1 MVLLGR
7 MKQRSTTPVSTRG
20 LATKSVAIAAAVA
33 MAIVPPFGL
42 QQQRAYAD
50 QYDDQINALQS
61 EIDQYKT
68 QANALGDKVRT
79 LEGEKQALD
88 GQIATIRSQI
98 QIIQTKIAQLKQQ
111 IIEKQ
116 AKIDATKAAIGKI
129 LADMYATDNISPLE
143 MLASSNNIADYVD
156 QQEAR
161 SSMSDKLSQAVDT
174 IKKEQAELEQSK
186 ADQERML
193 VDQQK
198 SQDALQQ
205 KEAEK
210 ANLIAATQNDQNA
223 YNSLVSDRQ
232 AKQLAVMQAQQAAIE
247 AAIRAAGN
255 GRSAVI
261 VGTNS
266 GGYPWNSSNCYVDAN
281 AWSYGGA
288 DGMGTDGYGY
298 GCRQCVSYVAW
309 RVGKERGY
317 VPVNWGNAYDWVAN
331 GQAAGYTVSRTPRAG
346 SAGVITVGGSPGHIV
361 WVDSVNGDG
370 TLTVSQYN
378 YYNAGGAGWG
388 NFSQMIVPS
397 GTYQWFIYF

>member
-1 MVLLGR
+1 MVILRG
-7 MKQRSTTPVSTRG
+7 MKRRSTTPVSIRG

-33 MAIVPPFGL
+33 MALAPPFGL
-42 QQQRAYAD
+42 QQNNAYAD

-61 EIDQYKT
+61 EIDQYQS

-88 GQIATIRSQI
+88 NQIAIIRSQI
-98 QIIQTKIAQLKQQ
+98 ELLQAKIEQLKAQIIQ
-111 IIEKQ
+111 KQ
-116 AKIDATKAAIGKI
+116 AKIDENKAVIGKI

-143 MLASSNNIADYVD
+143 MLAGSNNIADYVD
-156 QQEAR
+156 QQELR
-161 SSMSDKLSQAVDT
+161 TSMSDKLSQAVDT
-174 IKKEQAELEQSK
+174 IKTEKIALEKDQ

-198 SQDALQQ
+198 SQEALQQ

-210 ANLIAATQNDQNA
+210 ADLIARTQNDQNA

-247 AAIRAAGN
+247 AAIRAAGG
-255 GRSAVI
+255 GRGAVVI
-261 VGTNS
+261 GGSS
-266 GGYPWNSSNCYVDAN
+266 GGYPWDSSNCYVDAN
-281 AWSYGGA
+281 AWSYNGA

-346 SAGVITVGGSPGHIV
+346 SAGVITSGGQPGHIV
-361 WVDSVNGDG
+361 WVESVNGDG
-370 TLTVSQYN
+370 TLTIAQYN
-378 YYNAGGAGWG
+378 YFNAGGPGWG
-388 NFSQMIVPS
+388 NFSRMIVPS